1 MNTIKESMIIII
13 FHFPILIIKIQV
25 SNIKQIFDILYS
37 INILK
42 FILFSIMLLLIIILL
57 IENIS
62 LVKFIMFN
70 YKKNNYNKFKLFL
83 IIK

>member
-1 MNTIKESMIIII
+1 MNKIKEFMIIII

-57 IENIS
+57 IENIL

-70 YKKNNYNKFKLFL
+70 
-83 IIK
+83 

>member
-1 MNTIKESMIIII
+1 MNQIKESMIIII
-13 FHFPILIIKIQV
+13 FHFPIVIIKFQV

-42 FILFSIMLLLIIILL
+42 LIIILL
-57 IENIS
+57 IENIL

-70 YKKNNYNKFKLFL
+70 YKKK
-83 IIK
+83 

>member
-1 MNTIKESMIIII
+1 MNKIKESMIIII
-13 FHFPILIIKIQV
+13 FHFPIVIIKFQV

-57 IENIS
+57 IENIL

-70 YKKNNYNKFKLFL
+70 YKKK
-83 IIK
+83 